1 MATYQISP
9 PEKFDFKE
17 PEAWI
22 KWIRR
27 FERFREVSGLTTK
40 SEVSQI
46 NSLVY
51 TMGDEADDI
60 LASFGL
66 NEADSKKYDVVK
78 GKFENY
84 FIKKRNVIFQRAK
97 FNQRIQEKG

>member
-27 FERFREVSGLTTK
+27 FERFRELTTK

-51 TMGDEADDI
+51 TMGD
-60 LASFGL
+60 
-66 NEADSKKYDVVK
+66 
-78 GKFENY
+78 
-84 FIKKRNVIFQRAK
+84 
-97 FNQRIQEKG
+97 